1 MQVGK
6 AGVDMKGSPE
16 EIAERLVKDEAADEL
31 KQRELQRK
39 GAKQVDGVAGSGLK
53 RGEPSAVA
61 QVCMSGQTIR
71 PHVAQMTAFQA
82 QAARMHM
89 QLTTFLDRLMGLA
102 LWPQMSPLD
111 IGKV

>member
-1 MQVGK
+1 
-6 AGVDMKGSPE
+6 MKGSPE

-61 QVCMSGQTIR
+61 QVCMSGKTIQD
-71 PHVAQMTAFQA
+71 PLLCKSLCKTAFQLK
-82 QAARMHM
+82 
-89 QLTTFLDRLMGLA
+89 QLA
-102 LWPQMSPLD
+102 CISN
-111 IGKV
+111 

>member
-6 AGVDMKGSPE
+6 AGADMKGSPE

-61 QVCMSGQTIR
+61 QVCMSGKTMR
-71 PHVAQMTAFQA
+71 SPVAQTSVQDCFLI
-82 QAARMHM
+82 QAARMHK
-89 QLTTFLDRLMGLA
+89 QLTTFLDGLMGGLMA
-102 LWPQMSPLD
+102 SDVSP
-111 IGKV
+111 GC